1 MQEEGDGWRAGEGTG
16 MLPTD
21 NTQLKHLEGDPWV
34 LRPTVAHTVSE
45 GGKLP
50 ALGS

>member
-1 MQEEGDGWRAGEGTG
+1 MQEEGAGWRAGEGTG

-21 NTQLKHLEGDPWV
+21 STQLKHLEGDPWV
-34 LRPTVAHTVSE
+34 PRPTVAHTVSE
-45 GGKLP
+45 AGKLP